1 MLVFITNDYAE
12 LSREAARMIAN
23 AMRKK
28 PDLRLGLATGDTQQ
42 GMYRELV
49 RMHRDEA
56 LDFSHVVTF
65 NLDEYISLPA
75 GHPQSFRSAMHKS
88 LFDHVN
94 ITTSQVHIPDG
105 AARDNFNEI
114 CRRYEEEIQ
123 RAGGIDLQIV
133 GIGKDGHIGFNEPT
147 SSLASRTRPKTLM
160 QQTIEDNRHN
170 FPPGED
176 PPSAAITMGIGTIL
190 EARRILLL
198 ASGAAKAKA
207 VALAVEGPLTASVS
221 ASALQMHREVTVLVD
236 REAAENLHHK
246 DYYRKSLEMTRKL
259 TRDRLW

>member
-1 MLVFITNDYAE
+1 MLVFITNDYTE
-12 LSREAARMIAN
+12 LSREAARIIAN

-49 RMHRDEA
+49 RMHREDH
-56 LDFSHVVTF
+56 LDFSRIITF
-65 NLDEYISLPA
+65 NLDEYIGLPA
-75 GHPQSFRSAMHKS
+75 GHPQSFRASMQKN

-94 ITTSQVHIPDG
+94 IAASHIHIPDG
-105 AARDNFNEI
+105 TPRDNFDEVCN
-114 CRRYEEEIQ
+114 RYEEEIR
-123 RAGGIDLQIV
+123 RAGGIDLQVV

-147 SSLASRTRPKTLM
+147 SSLASRTRPKTLT
-160 QQTIEDNRHN
+160 QQTIDDNRHS
-170 FPPGED
+170 FPVGEE
-176 PPSAAITMGIGTIL
+176 PPAAAITMGIGTIL

-236 REAAENLHHK
+236 REASENLQHK
-246 DYYRKSLEMTRKL
+246 DYYRKSLEITRKL
-259 TRDRLW
+259 TPNRLW

>member
-1 MLVFITNDYAE
+1 MLVFITSDYAE

-28 PDLRLGLATGDTQQ
+28 PGLRLGLATGDTQQ

-49 RMHRDEA
+49 RMYREEH
-56 LDFSHVVTF
+56 LDFSRVITF
-65 NLDEYISLPA
+65 NLDEYIGLPA
-75 GHPQSFRSAMHKS
+75 GHPQSFRAAMRKS

-94 ITTSQVHIPDG
+94 IPDSQVHIPDG
-105 AARDNFNEI
+105 TARGNFDEVCKN
-114 CRRYEEEIQ
+114 YEEEIR

-147 SSLASRTRPKTLM
+147 SSLASRTRPKTLT
-160 QQTIEDNRHN
+160 QQTIEDNRHS
-170 FPPGED
+170 FPPGEE
-176 PPSAAITMGIGTIL
+176 PPSAAVTMGIGTIL

-207 VALAVEGPLTASVS
+207 VALAVEGPLTSAVS
-221 ASALQMHREVTVLVD
+221 ASALQMHHEVTVLVD
-236 REAAENLHHK
+236 REAAANLQHQH
-246 DYYRKSLEMTRKL
+246 YYRKSLEMTRKL
-259 TRDRLW
+259 TPDRLW

>member
-28 PDLRLGLATGDTQQ
+28 PDLRLGLATGDTQE

-49 RMHRDEA
+49 RMHCEEG
-56 LDFSHVVTF
+56 LDFARVITF
-65 NLDEYISLPA
+65 NLDEYIGLPA
-75 GHPQSFRSAMHKS
+75 GHPQSFRTTMQRS
-88 LFDHVN
+88 LFEHVN
-94 ITTSQVHIPDG
+94 ITASQIHIPDG
-105 AARDNFNEI
+105 TPRDNFDEV
-114 CRRYEEEIQ
+114 CREYEEEVK

-170 FPPGED
+170 FPAGEE
-176 PPSAAITMGIGTIL
+176 PPNAAITMGIGTIL
-190 EARRILLL
+190 EARRVLLL
-198 ASGAAKAKA
+198 ASGAAKTKA
-207 VALAVEGPLTASVS
+207 VALAVEGPLTSSVS
-221 ASALQMHREVTVLVD
+221 ASALQMHRDVTVLVD
-236 REAAENLHHK
+236 LEAAENLQHK
-246 DYYRKSLEMTRKL
+246 NYYRKSLEMTRKL
-259 TRDRLW
+259 TPGRLW

>member
-1 MLVFITNDYAE
+1 MLIFTANDYPE

-49 RMHRDEA
+49 RMHQEES
-56 LDFSHVVTF
+56 LDFSRVVTF
-65 NLDEYISLPA
+65 NLDEYIGLPA
-75 GHPQSFRSAMHKS
+75 GHPQSFRASMHAS

-94 ITTSQVHIPDG
+94 ITASQIHIPDG
-105 AARDNFNEI
+105 TARENFDEG
-114 CRRYEEEIQ
+114 CKQYEEDIQ
-123 RAGGIDLQIV
+123 HAGGIDLQIV

-170 FPPGED
+170 FPAGEE

-221 ASALQMHREVTVLVD
+221 ASALQLHREVTILVD
-236 REAAENLHHK
+236 REAAENLQHK

-259 TRDRLW
+259 TPDRLW